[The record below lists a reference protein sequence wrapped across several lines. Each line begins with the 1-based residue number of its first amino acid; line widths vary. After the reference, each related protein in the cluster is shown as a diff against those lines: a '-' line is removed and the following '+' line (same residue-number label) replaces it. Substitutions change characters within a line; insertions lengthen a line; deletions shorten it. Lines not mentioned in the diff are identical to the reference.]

1 MNNKLQNF
9 ILGILI
15 VAGIVLCAFLF
26 AEEKADK
33 AAKASTAKNSVNQ
46 MESKSTAPIVNAS
59 TIPTDIR
66 TELAV
71 ITYVSADTKRLSV
84 RSYGEGVDRTF
95 YVEQPALIYTEF
107 GNAMTLAQLY
117 AGDVIDITYDN
128 VNNKVSEIH
137 ISNEVKCH
145 MAVSDVSVNTSYR
158 RLSLYGKNYEYARNV
173 VVVSDNELITPEQ
186 LSVHDVFNLYEKDGK
201 VVSVVVTRGH
211 GYISLTGV
219 DLFMGGYVNIG
230 SENIKTIEKNMM
242 ITVTEGS
249 YKVAVSKDQ
258 YYGSKTVAVNR
269 NQVTTVDFSEFVAD
283 TVENGNVLFDID
295 VDGAVLYLNG
305 KETDYTEGMLTLP
318 VGTYTVRVSA
328 DGYDNY
334 QDKIEVKA
342 DYQKVNIRM
351 KKEEESTSSGQTTG
365 AVQQSSQANGTQQ
378 TTSASSTG
386 VTSQYETE
394 TTTIV
399 STKNRVYIDGPAG
412 AAIYFDDS
420 YLGVA
425 PLDFAMVTGQHM
437 FIVISGTTIK
447 SYTVNLVEGA
457 DDVRYDFTPKSE

>member
-1 MNNKLQNF
+1 MNSKLQNF

-46 MESKSTAPIVNAS
+46 MDAP

-258 YYGSKTVAVNR
+258 YYGSKTVTVNR

-351 KKEEESTSSGQTTG
+351 KKEEESTSSGQTTSSS
-365 AVQQSSQANGTQQ
+365 ATVSQQPASS
-378 TTSASSTG
+378 SSTG

>member
-9 ILGILI
+9 FLGTLI
-15 VAGIVLCAFLF
+15 VVGIVLCAFLF
-26 AEEKADK
+26 AQEKADN
-33 AAKASTAKNSVNQ
+33 AGRTTAKATQANQ
-46 MESKSTAPIVNAS
+46 AEQKSTAPIINAP
-59 TIPTDIR
+59 TIPTDVR

-84 RSYGEGVDRTF
+84 RFYDEGVDNTF
-95 YVEQPALIYTEF
+95 YIEQPVLIYTEF

-128 VNNKVSEIH
+128 VNNKVTEIH
-137 ISNEVKCH
+137 ISDEVRCH

-201 VVSVVVTRGH
+201 VVSIVVTRGH

-219 DLFMGGYVNIG
+219 DTFIGGYVNIG
-230 SENIKTIEKNMM
+230 SENIKNIEKNMM

-249 YKVAVSKDQ
+249 YKVSVSKDQ
-258 YYGSKTVAVNR
+258 YYGAKTVTVNR

-295 VDGAVLYLNG
+295 VAGAVLYLNG
-305 KETDYTEGMLTLP
+305 KETDYTDGMLTLP

-351 KKEEESTSSGQTTG
+351 KKEESTSTSGTT
-365 AVQQSSQANGTQQ
+365 SQNGGTQQ
-378 TTSASSTG
+378 STSASSTG

-399 STKNRVYIDGPAG
+399 STKNRVYIDGPTG
-412 AAIYFDDS
+412 ATIYFDDT

-425 PLDFAMVTGQHM
+425 PLDFAMVTGQHT
-437 FIVISGTTIK
+437 FIVLSGTTIK

-457 DDVRYDFTPKSE
+457 DDVRYDFTPKENVN

>member
-9 ILGILI
+9 FLGILI

-26 AEEKADK
+26 ASEKADK
-33 AAKASTAKNSVNQ
+33 NAAASTAGTRTSAKP
-46 MESKSTAPIVNAS
+46 TAPIINA
-59 TIPTDIR
+59 PTAAEELH

-84 RSYGEGVDRTF
+84 RSYDEGVDRTF
-95 YVEQPALIYTEF
+95 YMNDPALIYTEF

-117 AGDVIDITYDN
+117 AGDVIDITYDS
-128 VNNKVSEIH
+128 VSNTVKEIH
-137 ISNEVKCH
+137 ISDEVRCH

-158 RLSLYGKNYEYARNV
+158 RLALYGKNYEYARNV
-173 VVVSDNELITPEQ
+173 VVVSANELITPEQ
-186 LSVHDVFNLYEKDGK
+186 LTTHDVFNLYEKDGK
-201 VVSVVVTRGH
+201 VVSIVVTRGH

-219 DLFMGGYVNIG
+219 DLFVGGYVNIG

-258 YYGSKTVAVNR
+258 YYGSKTVTVNR

-295 VDGAVLYLNG
+295 VDGTILYLNG

-328 DGYDNY
+328 DGYENY
-334 QDKIEVKA
+334 QDKIEIKA

-351 KKEEESTSSGQTTG
+351 KS
-365 AVQQSSQANGTQQ
+365 
-378 TTSASSTG
+378 
-386 VTSQYETE
+386 TE
-394 TTTIV
+394 TTTAETTTQAAAAASNGGTSPDQTATPTIV
-399 STKNRVYIDGPAG
+399 STKNRVYIDGPTG
-412 AAIYFDDS
+412 ATIYFDDS

-425 PLDFAMVTGQHM
+425 PLDFAMVTGQHT
-437 FIVISGTTIK
+437 FIVLSGSTIK

-457 DDVRYDFTPKSE
+457 DDVRYDFTEKSE

>member
-46 MESKSTAPIVNAS
+46 MESKSTAPIVNAP

-84 RSYGEGVDRTF
+84 RSYGEGGDRTF

-258 YYGSKTVAVNR
+258 YYGSKTVTVNR

-351 KKEEESTSSGQTTG
+351 KREAESTSSGQTT
-365 AVQQSSQANGTQQ
+365 SS
-378 TTSASSTG
+378 SAT
-386 VTSQYETE
+386 VSQPE
-394 TTTIV
+394 
-399 STKNRVYIDGPAG
+399 
-412 AAIYFDDS
+412 
-420 YLGVA
+420 
-425 PLDFAMVTGQHM
+425 
-437 FIVISGTTIK
+437 
-447 SYTVNLVEGA
+447 
-457 DDVRYDFTPKSE
+457 

>member
-9 ILGILI
+9 FLGILI

-26 AEEKADK
+26 ASEKADK
-33 AAKASTAKNSVNQ
+33 NAAASTARTQTSAKP
-46 MESKSTAPIVNAS
+46 TAPIINA
-59 TIPTDIR
+59 PTAAEELH

-84 RSYGEGVDRTF
+84 RSYDEGVDRTF
-95 YVEQPALIYTEF
+95 YMNDPALIYTEF

-117 AGDVIDITYDN
+117 SGDVIDITYDS
-128 VNNKVSEIH
+128 VSNTVKEIH
-137 ISNEVKCH
+137 ISDEVRCH

-173 VVVSDNELITPEQ
+173 VVVSANELITPEQ
-186 LSVHDVFNLYEKDGK
+186 LTTHDVFNLYEKDGK
-201 VVSVVVTRGH
+201 VVSIVVTRGH

-219 DLFMGGYVNIG
+219 DLFVGGYVNIG

-258 YYGSKTVAVNR
+258 YYGSKTVTVNR

-295 VDGAVLYLNG
+295 VDGAILYLNG

-328 DGYDNY
+328 DGYENY

-351 KKEEESTSSGQTTG
+351 NSTETTTAQTTT
-365 AVQQSSQANGTQQ
+365 QA
-378 TTSASSTG
+378 TTTAASNG

-399 STKNRVYIDGPAG
+399 STKNRVYIDGPTG
-412 AAIYFDDS
+412 ATIYFDDS

-425 PLDFAMVTGQHM
+425 PLDFAMVTGQHT
-437 FIVISGTTIK
+437 FIVLSGTTIK

-457 DDVRYDFTPKSE
+457 DDVRYDFTEKSE

>member
-1 MNNKLQNF
+1 M
-9 ILGILI
+9 
-15 VAGIVLCAFLF
+15 
-26 AEEKADK
+26 
-33 AAKASTAKNSVNQ
+33 
-46 MESKSTAPIVNAS
+46 
-59 TIPTDIR
+59 
-66 TELAV
+66 
-71 ITYVSADTKRLSV
+71 
-84 RSYGEGVDRTF
+84 
-95 YVEQPALIYTEF
+95 
-107 GNAMTLAQLY
+107 
-117 AGDVIDITYDN
+117 
-128 VNNKVSEIH
+128 
-137 ISNEVKCH
+137 
-145 MAVSDVSVNTSYR
+145 
-158 RLSLYGKNYEYARNV
+158 
-173 VVVSDNELITPEQ
+173 
-186 LSVHDVFNLYEKDGK
+186 
-201 VVSVVVTRGH
+201 
-211 GYISLTGV
+211 
-219 DLFMGGYVNIG
+219 NIG

-258 YYGSKTVAVNR
+258 YYGSKTVTVNR
-269 NQVTTVDFSEFVAD
+269 NQVTTVDFSEFVAA

-351 KKEEESTSSGQTTG
+351 KKEAESTSSGQTTSSS
-365 AVQQSSQANGTQQ
+365 ATVSQQPASS
-378 TTSASSTG
+378 SSTG
-386 VTSQYETE
+386 VTSQNKTE

>member
-9 ILGILI
+9 FLGILI

-26 AEEKADK
+26 ASEKAEKD
-33 AAKASTAKNSVNQ
+33 AAASTATKAATGQ
-46 MESKSTAPIVNAS
+46 KPTAPIINA
-59 TIPTDIR
+59 PTTATDLH

-71 ITYVSADTKRLSV
+71 ITYVSADTNRLSI
-84 RSYGEGVDRTF
+84 RAYDEGVDRTF
-95 YVEQPALIYTEF
+95 YIEKPALIYTEF

-117 AGDVIDITYDN
+117 AGDVINVTYDSIGN
-128 VNNKVSEIH
+128 TVTEIH
-137 ISNEVKCH
+137 LSDEVRCH
-145 MAVSDVSVNTSYR
+145 MAVSDVTVNTSYR
-158 RLSLYGKNYEYARNV
+158 MLSLYGKNYEYARNV

-186 LSVHDVFNLYEKDGK
+186 LSSKDVFNLYEKDGK

-219 DLFMGGYVNIG
+219 DLFIGGYVNIG
-230 SENIKTIEKNMM
+230 SENIKNIEKNMM

-249 YKVAVSKDQ
+249 YKVAVSKDR
-258 YYGSKTVAVNR
+258 YYGAKTVTVNR

-295 VDGAVLYLNG
+295 VDGAILYLNG
-305 KETDYTEGMLTLP
+305 KETDYTDGMLTLP

-334 QDKIEVKA
+334 QDKIEVKSE
-342 DYQKVNIRM
+342 YQKVNIRM
-351 KKEEESTSSGQTTG
+351 KKEEETTTAAQSTSAAQETTQG
-365 AVQQSSQANGTQQ
+365 STAQQ
-378 TTSASSTG
+378 TTTASSNG

-412 AAIYFDDS
+412 SSIYFDDT

-425 PLDFAMVTGQHM
+425 PLDFAMVTGSHT

-447 SYTVNLVEGA
+447 SYAVNLVEGA
-457 DDVRYDFTPKSE
+457 DDVRYDFTPKSDN

>member
-46 MESKSTAPIVNAS
+46 MESKSTAPIVNAP
-59 TIPTDIR
+59 TIPPDIR

-95 YVEQPALIYTEF
+95 YMEQPALIYTEF

-351 KKEEESTSSGQTTG
+351 KKEEESTSSGQTTSSS
-365 AVQQSSQANGTQQ
+365 ATVSQQPASS
-378 TTSASSTG
+378 SSTG

-425 PLDFAMVTGQHM
+425 PLDFAMVTGQHT

>member
-33 AAKASTAKNSVNQ
+33 AAKAYTAKNSVNQ
-46 MESKSTAPIVNAS
+46 MESKSTAPIVNAP

-258 YYGSKTVAVNR
+258 YYGSKTVTVNR

-425 PLDFAMVTGQHM
+425 PLDFAMVTGQHT

-457 DDVRYDFTPKSE
+457 DDVRYDFTPKSK

>member
-9 ILGILI
+9 FLGILI

-26 AEEKADK
+26 ASERADK
-33 AAKASTAKNSVNQ
+33 NAAASTARTQTSAKP
-46 MESKSTAPIVNAS
+46 TAPIINA
-59 TIPTDIR
+59 PTAAEELH

-84 RSYGEGVDRTF
+84 RSYDEGVDRTF
-95 YVEQPALIYTEF
+95 YMNDPALIYTEF

-117 AGDVIDITYDN
+117 SGDVIDITYDS
-128 VNNKVSEIH
+128 VSNTVKEIH
-137 ISNEVKCH
+137 ISDEVRCH

-173 VVVSDNELITPEQ
+173 VVVSANELITPEQ
-186 LSVHDVFNLYEKDGK
+186 LTTHDVFNLYEKDGK
-201 VVSVVVTRGH
+201 VVSIVVTRGH

-219 DLFMGGYVNIG
+219 DLFVGGYVNIG

-258 YYGSKTVAVNR
+258 YYGSKTVTVNR

-295 VDGAVLYLNG
+295 VDGAILYLNG

-328 DGYDNY
+328 DGYENY

-351 KKEEESTSSGQTTG
+351 NSTETTT
-365 AVQQSSQANGTQQ
+365 AETTTQA
-378 TTSASSTG
+378 TTTAASNG

-399 STKNRVYIDGPAG
+399 STKNRVYIDGPTG
-412 AAIYFDDS
+412 ATIYFDDS

-425 PLDFAMVTGQHM
+425 PLDFAMVTGQHT
-437 FIVISGTTIK
+437 FIVLNGTTIK

-457 DDVRYDFTPKSE
+457 DDVRYDFTEKSE

>member
-46 MESKSTAPIVNAS
+46 MESKSTAPIVNAP
-59 TIPTDIR
+59 TIPTDIN

-425 PLDFAMVTGQHM
+425 PLDFAMVTGQHT

>member
-9 ILGILI
+9 FLGILI

-26 AEEKADK
+26 ASEKADK
-33 AAKASTAKNSVNQ
+33 NAAASTARTQTSAKP
-46 MESKSTAPIVNAS
+46 TAPIINA
-59 TIPTDIR
+59 PTAAEELH

-84 RSYGEGVDRTF
+84 RSYDEGVDRTF
-95 YVEQPALIYTEF
+95 YMNDPALIYTEF

-117 AGDVIDITYDN
+117 SGDVIDITYDS
-128 VNNKVSEIH
+128 VSNTVKEIH
-137 ISNEVKCH
+137 ISDEVRCH

-173 VVVSDNELITPEQ
+173 VVVSANELITPEQ
-186 LSVHDVFNLYEKDGK
+186 LTTHDVFNLYEKDGK
-201 VVSVVVTRGH
+201 VVSIVVTRGH

-219 DLFMGGYVNIG
+219 DLFVGGYVNIG

-258 YYGSKTVAVNR
+258 YYGSKTVTVNR

-295 VDGAVLYLNG
+295 VDGAILYLNG

-328 DGYDNY
+328 DGYENY

-351 KKEEESTSSGQTTG
+351 NSTETTT
-365 AVQQSSQANGTQQ
+365 AETTTQA
-378 TTSASSTG
+378 TTTAASNG

-399 STKNRVYIDGPAG
+399 STKNRVYIDGPTG
-412 AAIYFDDS
+412 ATIYFDDS

-425 PLDFAMVTGQHM
+425 PLDFAMVTGQHT
-437 FIVISGTTIK
+437 FIVLNGTTIK

-457 DDVRYDFTPKSE
+457 DDVRYDFTEKSE

>member
-1 MNNKLQNF
+1 M
-9 ILGILI
+9 
-15 VAGIVLCAFLF
+15 
-26 AEEKADK
+26 
-33 AAKASTAKNSVNQ
+33 
-46 MESKSTAPIVNAS
+46 
-59 TIPTDIR
+59 
-66 TELAV
+66 
-71 ITYVSADTKRLSV
+71 
-84 RSYGEGVDRTF
+84 
-95 YVEQPALIYTEF
+95 
-107 GNAMTLAQLY
+107 
-117 AGDVIDITYDN
+117 
-128 VNNKVSEIH
+128 
-137 ISNEVKCH
+137 
-145 MAVSDVSVNTSYR
+145 
-158 RLSLYGKNYEYARNV
+158 

-342 DYQKVNIRM
+342 GYQKVNIRM

-378 TTSASSTG
+378 TTAASSTG

>member
-9 ILGILI
+9 FLGTLI
-15 VAGIVLCAFLF
+15 VVGIVLCAFLF
-26 AEEKADK
+26 AQEKADN
-33 AAKASTAKNSVNQ
+33 AGRTTAKTTQANKAEQ
-46 MESKSTAPIVNAS
+46 KSTAPIINAP
-59 TIPTDIR
+59 TIPTDVR

-84 RSYGEGVDRTF
+84 RFYDEGVDNTF
-95 YVEQPALIYTEF
+95 YIEQPVLIYTEF

-128 VNNKVSEIH
+128 VNNKVTEIH
-137 ISNEVKCH
+137 ISDEVRCH

-201 VVSVVVTRGH
+201 VVSIVVTRGH

-219 DLFMGGYVNIG
+219 DTFIGGYVNIG
-230 SENIKTIEKNMM
+230 SENIKNIEKNMM

-249 YKVAVSKDQ
+249 YKVSVSKDQ
-258 YYGSKTVAVNR
+258 YYGAKTVTVNR

-295 VDGAVLYLNG
+295 VDGAILYLNG
-305 KETDYTEGMLTLP
+305 KETDYTDGMLTLP

-351 KKEEESTSSGQTTG
+351 KKEESTSTSGTT
-365 AVQQSSQANGTQQ
+365 SQNGGTQQ
-378 TTSASSTG
+378 STSASSTG

-399 STKNRVYIDGPAG
+399 STKNRVYIDGPTG
-412 AAIYFDDS
+412 ATIYFDDT

-425 PLDFAMVTGQHM
+425 PLDFAMVTGQHT
-437 FIVISGTTIK
+437 FIVLSGTTIK

-457 DDVRYDFTPKSE
+457 DDVRYDFTPKESNN

>member
-1 MNNKLQNF
+1 MNSKLQNF

-46 MESKSTAPIVNAS
+46 MESKSTATIVNAP

-351 KKEEESTSSGQTTG
+351 KKEAESTSSGQTTG

>member
-1 MNNKLQNF
+1 M
-9 ILGILI
+9 
-15 VAGIVLCAFLF
+15 V
-26 AEEKADK
+26 
-33 AAKASTAKNSVNQ
+33 
-46 MESKSTAPIVNAS
+46 
-59 TIPTDIR
+59 
-66 TELAV
+66 V
-71 ITYVSADTKRLSV
+71 I
-84 RSYGEGVDRTF
+84 
-95 YVEQPALIYTEF
+95 
-107 GNAMTLAQLY
+107 
-117 AGDVIDITYDN
+117 
-128 VNNKVSEIH
+128 
-137 ISNEVKCH
+137 
-145 MAVSDVSVNTSYR
+145 
-158 RLSLYGKNYEYARNV
+158 
-173 VVVSDNELITPEQ
+173 SDNELITPEQ

-258 YYGSKTVAVNR
+258 YYGSKTVTVNR

-351 KKEEESTSSGQTTG
+351 KKEEESTSYGQTTSSS
-365 AVQQSSQANGTQQ
+365 ATVSQQPASS
-378 TTSASSTG
+378 SSTG

>member
-1 MNNKLQNF
+1 M
-9 ILGILI
+9 
-15 VAGIVLCAFLF
+15 LCAFLF

-46 MESKSTAPIVNAS
+46 MESKSTAPIVNAP
-59 TIPTDIR
+59 TIPMDIR

-351 KKEEESTSSGQTTG
+351 KKEAESTSSGQTTSSS
-365 AVQQSSQANGTQQ
+365 ATVSQQPASS
-378 TTSASSTG
+378 SSTG

-399 STKNRVYIDGPAG
+399 SKKNRVYIDGPAG
-412 AAIYFDDS
+412 AVIYFDDS

-425 PLDFAMVTGQHM
+425 PLDFAMVTGQHT

>member
-46 MESKSTAPIVNAS
+46 MESKSTAPIVNAP

-95 YVEQPALIYTEF
+95 YMEQPALIYTEF

-258 YYGSKTVAVNR
+258 YYGSKTVTVNR

-295 VDGAVLYLNG
+295 VD
-305 KETDYTEGMLTLP
+305 P

-351 KKEEESTSSGQTTG
+351 KKEEESTSSGKTTG

-425 PLDFAMVTGQHM
+425 PLDFAMVTGQHT

>member
-1 MNNKLQNF
+1 MNNRLQNF
-9 ILGILI
+9 FLGILI
-15 VAGIVLCAFLF
+15 VVGIVLCAFLF
-26 AEEKADK
+26 ASEKADK
-33 AAKASTAKNSVNQ
+33 AAAASTAGSSRTQAKP
-46 MESKSTAPIVNAS
+46 TAPIINA
-59 TIPTDIR
+59 PTAAEELH

-71 ITYVSADTKRLSV
+71 ITYVNSDTKRLSV
-84 RSYGEGVDRTF
+84 RSYEEGVDHTF
-95 YVEQPALIYTEF
+95 YMEEPALIYTEF

-117 AGDVIDITYDN
+117 AGDVIDITYDAVGN
-128 VNNKVSEIH
+128 TVKEIH
-137 ISNEVKCH
+137 ISDEVRCH
-145 MAVSDVSVNTSYR
+145 VAVSDVSINTSYR
-158 RLSLYGKNYEYARNV
+158 RLTLYGKNYEYARNV
-173 VVVSDNELITPEQ
+173 VVVSSNELITPEQ
-186 LSVHDVFNLYEKDGK
+186 LTTHDVFNLYEKDGK
-201 VVSVVVTRGH
+201 VVSIVVTRGH

-219 DLFMGGYVNIG
+219 DLFVGGYVNIG

-258 YYGSKTVAVNR
+258 YYGSKTVTVNR

-328 DGYDNY
+328 DGYENY
-334 QDKIEVKA
+334 QDKIEIKA

-351 KKEEESTSSGQTTG
+351 KSTESTTTAQT
-365 AVQQSSQANGTQQ
+365 TQQ
-378 TTSASSTG
+378 TTSASSNG

-399 STKNRVYIDGPAG
+399 STKNRVYIDGPSG
-412 AAIYFDDS
+412 AIIYFDDS
-420 YLGVA
+420 YLGIA
-425 PLDFAMVTGQHM
+425 PLDFAMVTGQHT
-437 FIVISGTTIK
+437 FIVLSGSTIK

-457 DDVRYDFTPKSE
+457 DDVRYDFTEKSE